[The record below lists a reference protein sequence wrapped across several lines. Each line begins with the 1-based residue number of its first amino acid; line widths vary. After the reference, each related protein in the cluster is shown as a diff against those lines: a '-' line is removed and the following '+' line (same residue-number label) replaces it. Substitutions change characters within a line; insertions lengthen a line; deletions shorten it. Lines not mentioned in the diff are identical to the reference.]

1 MNNEFIDRLVTQ
13 LPDFEP
19 ARPLDETALRYAGYY
34 GIDFTPVASQHLGL
48 VRIDGFDLAM
58 QVWKPSK
65 PRGSLL
71 ILHGYYDHMGLYK
84 HLIRWA
90 LRHDLA
96 VLALDL
102 PGHGL
107 SSGERASIDCFLSY
121 QRALDALLEQAAL
134 WQLPA
139 PWHLLG
145 QSTGGAILIDR
156 LLHGPLPEQLGQSVL
171 MAPLVRPRQW
181 VVSQMGLRL
190 FGGFVQRLGRKFTEN
205 SNDQDFLTFIREN
218 DPLQPLVLPVAW
230 VQALEKWIPRIETAL
245 PTEHSPLIVQG
256 QADGTVDWQ
265 HNIRVLESKFRTPE
279 LFYLPKA
286 RHHLA
291 NERESYRKQYLGW
304 LEQRLGL
311 TP

>member
-107 SSGERASIDCFLSY
+107 SSGERASIDCFL
-121 QRALDALLEQAAL
+121 
-134 WQLPA
+134 PA
-139 PWHLLG
+139 GPG
-145 QSTGGAILIDR
+145 CSAGTGGAVATAGALALAWTDYR
-156 LLHGPLPEQLGQSVL
+156 WG
-171 MAPLVRPRQW
+171 
-181 VVSQMGLRL
+181 
-190 FGGFVQRLGRKFTEN
+190 
-205 SNDQDFLTFIREN
+205 
-218 DPLQPLVLPVAW
+218 DP
-230 VQALEKWIPRIETAL
+230 
-245 PTEHSPLIVQG
+245 
-256 QADGTVDWQ
+256 D
-265 HNIRVLESKFRTPE
+265 
-279 LFYLPKA
+279 
-286 RHHLA
+286 
-291 NERESYRKQYLGW
+291 
-304 LEQRLGL
+304 
-311 TP
+311 